1 MVEVGVRRAAGPPVV
16 AGRDGRLLALTLL
29 WLFALSGCV
38 GEASEAA
45 AGDAAPTAS
54 ATSPA
59 QSVAIRLWAEGQPAF
74 GIFVPSERPRGERGP
89 GGERLP
95 ALYTADGGTEL
106 GRNNLLDYLF
116 LNLEGSY
123 DAEAIS
129 AISSG
134 LGREGTPGR
143 KTLLV
148 RIPPIWTDGP
158 EAARARVVEAL
169 ERGADGVVLPHVR
182 SAEEAALAVSF
193 FTDAGANV
201 WSPANPTGT
210 TIAMIMIEDP
220 GALAEARAIA
230 DTPGYSVLACGIG
243 SLTGALGGDRE
254 AGEAGNQEVL
264 VHTKRVGVPDIITA
278 NRDDVARRIDEG
290 FLGLLMRGSEAD
302 DAIRLGRAAAGR

>member
-1 MVEVGVRRAAGPPVV
+1 MVQAMPASVSMVGRAPVLI
-16 AGRDGRLLALTLL
+16 ATLS
-29 WLFALSGCV
+29 LFALNGC
-38 GEASEAA
+38 GGDASEAGTDDASTSALRGTA
-45 AGDAAPTAS
+45 AE
-54 ATSPA
+54 
-59 QSVAIRLWAEGQPAF
+59 QSVAIQLWTEGRPVF
-74 GIFVPSERPRGERGP
+74 GIFVPSERPPGERGP
-89 GGERLP
+89 DGERLP
-95 ALYTADGGTEL
+95 AVYTVEGGARL
-106 GRNNLLDYLF
+106 AQNDLLDYLF
-116 LNLEGSY
+116 LNLEESY

-134 LGREGTPGR
+134 LGDEGTPER

-148 RIPPIWTDGP
+148 RIPPISTDGP

-193 FTDAGANV
+193 FTDVGADV

-220 GALAEARAIA
+220 DALAEVQAIA

-264 VHTKRVGVPDIITA
+264 AHAKRVRVPDIITA
-278 NRDDVARRIDEG
+278 NSDDVARRIDEG
-290 FLGLLMRGSEAD
+290 FLGLLMRGPDAD
-302 DAIRLGRAAAGR
+302 AAIRVGRAAVGR

>member
-1 MVEVGVRRAAGPPVV
+1 MVHVEDRRRYA
-16 AGRDGRLLALTLL
+16 LALVS
-29 WLFALSGCV
+29 LFALSACG

-45 AGDAAPTAS
+45 TDGAS
-54 ATSPA
+54 GTTPPVTSAA

-74 GIFVPSERPRGERGP
+74 GIFVPNERPRGERGP

-95 ALYTADGGTEL
+95 ALYTTEGGAEL
-106 GRNNLLDYLF
+106 GRNDLLDYLF

-134 LGREGTPGR
+134 LGNEGTPER

-148 RIPPIWTDGP
+148 RIPPISTDGP

-193 FTDAGANV
+193 FADARADV

-220 GALAEARAIA
+220 GALAEVQTIA
-230 DTPGYSVLACGIG
+230 DTPGYSILACGIG

-264 VHTKRVGVPDIITA
+264 AHTKRVRVPDIITA
-278 NRDDVARRIDEG
+278 NSDDVARRIDEG
-290 FLGLLMRGSEAD
+290 FLGLLMRGPEAD
-302 DAIRLGRAAAGR
+302 EAIRVGRAAVGR

>member
-1 MVEVGVRRAAGPPVV
+1 MTVIHPGPKGPE
-16 AGRDGRLLALTLL
+16 LLVSLL
-29 WLFALSGCV
+29 PLFVLSGCA
-38 GEASEAA
+38 GEASESTIEGAA
-45 AGDAAPTAS
+45 AATPALVSPAVAS
-54 ATSPA
+54 AG

-89 GGERLP
+89 GGEPLP
-95 ALYTADGGTEL
+95 ALYTAEGGAEL
-106 GRNNLLDYLF
+106 GRNDLLDYLF

-134 LGREGTPGR
+134 LGNEGTPER

-148 RIPPIWTDGP
+148 RIPPISTDGP

-193 FTDAGANV
+193 FTDAGADV
-201 WSPANPTGT
+201 WSPTNPTGT

-220 GALAEARAIA
+220 GALGEVGAIA

-243 SLTGALGGDRE
+243 SLTRALDGDRE
-254 AGEAGNQEVL
+254 AAEAGNLEVL
-264 VHTKRVGVPDIITA
+264 GHATRIGMPDMITA
-278 NRDDVARRIDEG
+278 NSDDVARRIEEG
-290 FLGLLMRGSEAD
+290 FLGLLMNGSGAD
-302 DAIRLGRAAAGR
+302 EAIRVGRAAVGR

>member
-1 MVEVGVRRAAGPPVV
+1 MLRRFRA
-16 AGRDGRLLALTLL
+16 LAFVS
-29 WLFALSGCV
+29 LFILIGCA

-45 AGDAAPTAS
+45 TDSAS
-54 ATSPA
+54 ATTPSVTSPA
-59 QSVAIRLWAEGQPAF
+59 QSVAIRLWAGRQPAF

-89 GGERLP
+89 SGERLP
-95 ALYTADGGTEL
+95 ALYTAEGGAEL
-106 GRNNLLDYLF
+106 GRNDLLDYVF

-129 AISSG
+129 AIDSG
-134 LGREGTPGR
+134 LGGQGTPER

-148 RIPPIWTDGP
+148 RIPPISADGP
-158 EAARARVVEAL
+158 DAARARVVGAL

-193 FTDAGANV
+193 FADAGADV

-210 TIAMIMIEDP
+210 KIAMIMIEDP
-220 GALAEARAIA
+220 GALAEAQAIA

-243 SLTGALGGDRE
+243 SLTGALGGDQE

-264 VHTKRVGVPDIITA
+264 AHTKRVGVPDIITA
-278 NRDDVARRIDEG
+278 NSDDVVRRIDEG
-290 FLGLLMRGSEAD
+290 FLGLLMRGPEAD

>member
-1 MVEVGVRRAAGPPVV
+1 M
-16 AGRDGRLLALTLL
+16 GRSDSLAIIS
-29 WLFALSGCV
+29 LFALSACG
-38 GEASEAA
+38 GESSEAA
-45 AGDAAPTAS
+45 TDGTS
-54 ATSPA
+54 ATTPPVTSAA
-59 QSVAIRLWAEGQPAF
+59 QSVAIQLWAERQPAF

-89 GGERLP
+89 GGEPLP
-95 ALYTADGGTEL
+95 ALYTAEGGTEL
-106 GRNNLLDYLF
+106 GRNDLLDYLF

-134 LGREGTPGR
+134 LGDEGTPER

-148 RIPPIWTDGP
+148 RIPPISTDGP

-193 FTDAGANV
+193 FTDAGADV
-201 WSPANPTGT
+201 WSPTNPTGT

-220 GALAEARAIA
+220 GALVEVRAIA

-243 SLTGALGGDRE
+243 SLTRALDGDRE
-254 AGEAGNQEVL
+254 AAEAGNLEVL
-264 VHTKRVGVPDIITA
+264 GHATRIGMPDMITA
-278 NRDDVARRIDEG
+278 NSDDVARRIEEG
-290 FLGLLMRGSEAD
+290 FLGLLMNGPGAD
-302 DAIRLGRAAAGR
+302 EAIRVGRAVAGR